1 MFKGLCRLN
10 LGFLYFLNTWVMMLL
25 SLIMTRCS
33 SGKWDCT
40 VQVTNCIKASFW
52 SNFLIPQADEAVF
65 QSALSSS
72 SFSLIQFKE
81 RKKENYKN
89 LSGIHIS
96 GHQVIQDNHNI
107 IQTSMTTHCPT
118 KFEFFYKILLYV
130 TDAWNMN
137 FLDTFSHLGVPT
149 SCKMWHYFD
158 KVLQPEKKWKKI

>member
-1 MFKGLCRLN
+1 M
-10 LGFLYFLNTWVMMLL
+10 
-25 SLIMTRCS
+25 
-33 SGKWDCT
+33 
-40 VQVTNCIKASFW
+40 QVTNCIKASFW

-107 IQTSMTTHCPT
+107 IQT
-118 KFEFFYKILLYV
+118 KNIVVNIGFYHINTSGIL
-130 TDAWNMN
+130 
-137 FLDTFSHLGVPT
+137 
-149 SCKMWHYFD
+149 
-158 KVLQPEKKWKKI
+158 